1 MSLIISVDK
10 LKSQKERNR
19 MSIKLAFV
27 IVFPIIMGIISTYCT
42 VNLYSDNLE
51 DTTELRLIVAIWF
64 GVFGSIGILVKMI

>member
-1 MSLIISVDK
+1 
-10 LKSQKERNR
+10 

-51 DTTELRLIVAIWF
+51 DTTELRLIVAIWL

>member
-1 MSLIISVDK
+1 
-10 LKSQKERNR
+10 

-42 VNLYSDNLE
+42 VNLYFDNLE
-51 DTTELRLIVAIWF
+51 DTTELRLIVAIWL

>member
-1 MSLIISVDK
+1 
-10 LKSQKERNR
+10 
-19 MSIKLAFV
+19 MSIKLALV

-51 DTTELRLIVAIWF
+51 DTTELRLIVAIWL

>member
-1 MSLIISVDK
+1 
-10 LKSQKERNR
+10 

-42 VNLYSDNLE
+42 VNLYSDNIE
-51 DTTELRLIVAIWF
+51 DTTELRLIVAIWL